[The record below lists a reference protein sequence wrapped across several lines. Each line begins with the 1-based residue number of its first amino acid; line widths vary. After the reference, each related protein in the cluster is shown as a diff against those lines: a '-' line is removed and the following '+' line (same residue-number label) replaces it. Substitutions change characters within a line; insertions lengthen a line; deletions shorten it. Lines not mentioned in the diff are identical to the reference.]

1 LYFWYGWRYHVQPG
15 QPEPVPDLEGIHVWP
30 EELKSTLLVV
40 SVPTALCE
48 SSTSAFLY
56 FPRTVARILHHL
68 LPVLSYLKRKKK
80 RKIFCCFVSLL
91 SPIIKIGRV
100 LRCASKRLSQ
110 WIYSTRMNNN
120 DSFCCYLLRF
130 YLSSFV
136 PIFLAVSS
144 WRRKLSPIREPSA
157 QKEEEGP
164 LYIFLLF
171 CVREPDNLLYSV
183 LYTHITHI
191 YRRAGGYTKEIRDE
205 SVRWE
210 NGGSS
215 KWTKEPCIQVYDIL
229 YLSFSILTK
238 QRYTING
245 HTYRPFNF
253 IKSLCEY

>member
-1 LYFWYGWRYHVQPG
+1 
-15 QPEPVPDLEGIHVWP
+15 
-30 EELKSTLLVV
+30 
-40 SVPTALCE
+40 
-48 SSTSAFLY
+48 
-56 FPRTVARILHHL
+56 
-68 LPVLSYLKRKKK
+68 
-80 RKIFCCFVSLL
+80 
-91 SPIIKIGRV
+91 
-100 LRCASKRLSQ
+100 
-110 WIYSTRMNNN
+110 MNNN

-164 LYIFLLF
+164 SLYIFLLF